1 MILTPS
7 IQLFEDYIKGP
18 GKARIGMALVNVES
32 GALLLAYQVANDEV
46 ILGGKETSYS
56 RFTIDKPCNDLTGVS
71 ICGVGQG
78 KDPLQ
83 QARQ

>member
-1 MILTPS
+1 MVLTPS

-18 GKARIGMALVNVES
+18 GEATVGVTLVNVED
-32 GALLLAYQVANDEV
+32 GAFLLAYQVANYK
-46 ILGGKETSYS
+46 ITLGSKEASYGW
-56 RFTIDKPCNDLTGVS
+56 FAVDKTGYNLTGVS
-71 ICGVGQG
+71 ICSVRQG

>member
-1 MILTPS
+1 MVLTPS

-18 GKARIGMALVNVES
+18 GEATVGVTLVNVED
-32 GALLLAYQVANDEV
+32 GAFLLAYQVANYK
-46 ILGGKETSYS
+46 ITLGGKEASYCG
-56 RFTIDKPCNDLTGVS
+56 FTIDKTGYNLAGISVR
-71 ICGVGQG
+71 CVGQG